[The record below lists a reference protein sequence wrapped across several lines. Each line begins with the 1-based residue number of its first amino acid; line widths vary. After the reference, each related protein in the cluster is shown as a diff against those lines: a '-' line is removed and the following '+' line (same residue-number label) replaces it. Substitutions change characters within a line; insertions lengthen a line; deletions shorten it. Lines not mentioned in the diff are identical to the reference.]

1 MSLVKKLAGETVIYG
16 LSSILPR
23 LLQYLI
29 GMTYLTYRFEDQQQV
44 GIYTTLYAITA
55 VVLTILLFRLDTA
68 YFRFAGKEDAR
79 SVFSTAFFS
88 LLTTTVVI
96 CGLAVWQ
103 ADWLTAQLESR
114 DNPQY
119 IRWFAM
125 IIGFDTIAMLF
136 YARFRYEQRPLRFL
150 AFRLGNVF
158 LYIMMVFLFLEILP
172 RIAPSVMP
180 MIAASLG
187 VMRDIDYT
195 FVANLFASIVIL
207 LLMLPQLTT
216 VQLTFDWSLW
226 RKMISYAWPLVVVG
240 GAGVFTMSGAAPLQ
254 ELYLSD
260 DVIYNQEQV
269 GIYGSAA
276 KVALVLNLMIVAF
289 NYAAEPFFFKH
300 ADDRNKGN
308 LYGQIAHLFT
318 IVICGAVIGVVAYL
332 DLIKYVIGDEYRSAL
347 HVVPY
352 LLFAF
357 LLLGLYY
364 NVSIWYKLSDKTLL
378 GAAIAILGMVIMVGI
393 NVIYLPRI
401 GVIASAYAVLACYSV
416 MLVVGYLAGQHY
428 YPIQYPVRRILRYIA
443 LTAVLTIG
451 ISTVRGADYPHVWLI
466 GSIALVVYTGSVR
479 RWDQAYLRAIAL
491 GR

>member
-44 GIYTTLYAITA
+44 GIYTTLYGYTA
-55 VVLTILLFRLDTA
+55 VILTILLFRLDTA
-68 YFRFAGKEDAR
+68 YFRYAGKDDAR

-88 LLTTTVVI
+88 LLITTVVI
-96 CGLAVWQ
+96 CGLAFWQ
-103 ADWLTAQLESR
+103 AEWLTAQFESR

-150 AFRLGNVF
+150 AFRLGNVL
-158 LYIMMVFLFLEILP
+158 LYIMMVFLFLEVLP
-172 RIAPSVMP
+172 WLAPDHMP
-180 MIAASLG
+180 GIAAALG
-187 VMRDIDYT
+187 IVREIDYT

-207 LLMLPQLTT
+207 LLMLPQLRT

-226 RKMISYAWPLVVVG
+226 RKMIRYAWPLVVVG
-240 GAGVFTMSGAAPLQ
+240 AAGVFTMSGSAPLQ

-260 DVIYNQEQV
+260 DLTYNQEQV
-269 GIYGSAA
+269 GIYGAAA
-276 KVALVLNLMIVAF
+276 KVALILNLMIVAF

-300 ADDRNKGN
+300 ADDRNKGD

-318 IVICGAVIGVVAYL
+318 IVICAAVIGVVAYL
-332 DLIKYVIGDEYRSAL
+332 DVIKYVIAAEYRSAL

-364 NVSIWYKLSDKTLL
+364 NVSIWYKLSDKTLF
-378 GAAIAILGMVIMVGI
+378 GAAIALLGMVIMVSV
-393 NVIYLPRI
+393 NVIYLPRV

-428 YPIQYPVRRILRYIA
+428 YPIKYPVRRIGQYIF
-443 LTAVLTIG
+443 LTAILTVG
-451 ISTVRGADYPHVWLI
+451 IATVREADYSYTWLV
-466 GSIALVVYTGSVR
+466 GTIALVIFAAMVY
-479 RWDQAYLRAIAL
+479 RWDQAYLRGIA
-491 GR
+491 RVR